1 MSKYRE
7 VLKFL
12 KSPKAKERKMP
23 FMAKITLI
31 AIAKE
36 TDRQRTDAIS
46 LSDEE
51 LTQLVNAELL
61 EYTLEQTKV
70 TTRLFFQKWQKE
82 HALAYISNLC
92 QILETDIEGA
102 CKHIMASNKKLA
114 ELTIEKRQE
123 IKRNAQLE
131 AERAGYPVQ

>member
-46 LSDEE
+46 LSDDE
-51 LTQLVNAELL
+51 LTKLVNAELL

-70 TTRLFFQKWQKE
+70 TTRLFFQKWEKE

-92 QILETDIEGA
+92 QVLETDMEGA
-102 CKHIMASNKKLA
+102 CKHIMSTNKKLA
-114 ELTIEKRQE
+114 ELPVKKRQQLKKE
-123 IKRNAQLE
+123 AQLE